1 MKTILCYTKCGTCK
15 KAEKWLKE
23 NNIEYTYR
31 AIDKENPSY
40 EELKEWYAKSGLTI
54 NKFFNTSGKLYREQ
68 NMKEKVK
75 SLSEDELLHIL
86 AENGMM
92 VKRPVLVT
100 DNDVVLVGFKEE
112 LWKEK
117 LK

>member
-1 MKTILCYTKCGTCK
+1 MKTILCYTRCNTCK

-23 NNIEYTYR
+23 NKFEYTYR

-68 NMKEKVK
+68 NIKEKVK
-75 SLSEDELLHIL
+75 TLSEDELLHIL

-92 VKRPVLVT
+92 VKRPLLIAE
-100 DNDVVLVGFKEE
+100 NDKVLVGFKEE
-112 LWKEK
+112 VWEEALS
-117 LK
+117 

>member
-1 MKTILCYTKCGTCK
+1 MITILCYTRCNTCK

-23 NNIEYTYR
+23 NSLEYTYR
-31 AIDKENPSY
+31 AIDIENPSY
-40 EELKEWYAKSGLTI
+40 EELKDWYAKSGLPI

-68 NMKEKVK
+68 NIKEKVK
-75 SLSEDELLHIL
+75 TLSEDELLHIL

-92 VKRPVLVT
+92 VKRPVLIT
-100 DNDVVLVGFKEE
+100 ENNKVLVGFKEMDWAE
-112 LWKEK
+112 T